1 MRQGIAV
8 FANPGP
14 AEFQRSSRI
23 NNLEN
28 WHGRCEGVVNRRNGP
43 SKDRKTTQMTRTNDL
58 TARFFA
64 FAGALLLAT
73 ISLAASVGPAMTNLT
88 IA

>member
-1 MRQGIAV
+1 
-8 FANPGP
+8 
-14 AEFQRSSRI
+14 
-23 NNLEN
+23 
-28 WHGRCEGVVNRRNGP
+28 
-43 SKDRKTTQMTRTNDL
+43 MTRTNDL

-73 ISLAASVGPAMTNLT
+73 LSLAASVGPAMTNLP